1 MAKIYGSESA
11 YVRGIDKFYTK
22 RWLIF
27 MGILILIIILY
38 ALGLNRL
45 MQAPLGV
52 KIAIP
57 FIFLGVLKFL
67 GYFLDINEL
76 GSVKAYRGLRGEEE
90 VLKVLQKLPDTFSV
104 FRGLQING
112 PWDVDFVVV
121 GPTGVFTI
129 EAKSHKGKIGF
140 DGNQL
145 THNSY
150 NFPEKDIL
158 KQAMTQAWDTHNY
171 LQSSIGQDIFV
182 KPIVV
187 FARAKTRFGI
197 KPINNVTV
205 IQTQWLEEV
214 ISSAHHK
221 PFDYEGVAESLRSLT
236 KIPKTNIMPGN
247 SKSF

>member
-1 MAKIYGSESA
+1 MAKIYGTESE
-11 YVRGIDKFYTK
+11 YVAGIERFYTR
-22 RWLIF
+22 RWLVF
-27 MGILILIIILY
+27 MGILILIIVLY

-112 PWDVDFVVV
+112 PWDVDFIVV

-140 DGNQL
+140 DGSQL
-145 THNSY
+145 THNGYRFS
-150 NFPEKDIL
+150 EKDIL

-171 LQSSIGQDIFV
+171 LQKSIGQDIFV
-182 KPIVV
+182 KPIIV
-187 FARAKTRFGI
+187 FARAKTRFGM
-197 KPINNVTV
+197 KPINNVSV
-205 IQTQWLEEV
+205 IQTQCLGEMV
-214 ISSAHHK
+214 MGSYHK
-221 PFDYEGVAESLRSLT
+221 PFDYELVAESLRSLVE
-236 KIPKTNIMPGN
+236 IPKVDIIPEN

>member
-1 MAKIYGSESA
+1 MAKIHGSESA

-27 MGILILIIILY
+27 MGILILIIVLY

-67 GYFLDINEL
+67 GHFLDINEL

-129 EAKSHKGKIGF
+129 EAKSHRGMIGF
-140 DGNQL
+140 DGQQL
-145 THNSY
+145 THNRHRFS
-150 NFPEKDIL
+150 EKDIL

-171 LQSSIGQDIFV
+171 LQSSTGQDIFV
-182 KPIVV
+182 KPVVV
-187 FARAKTRFGI
+187 FVKAQTRFGM
-197 KPINNVTV
+197 KPINNVSV
-205 IQTQWLEEV
+205 IQIQWLKDIVTNSFQKEYD
-214 ISSAHHK
+214 ISK
-221 PFDYEGVAESLRSLT
+221 VEDSLRLLV
-236 KIPKTNIMPGN
+236 K
-247 SKSF
+247 